1 MKRLVLTIALIGA
14 TLGASAASV
23 TWGSGKLYTAA
34 NANGGFSSDGIGTA
48 ATGYLFSL
56 TASEYNGFLDDY
68 RKNGNMSS
76 VYSAYKNSLESATS
90 SAKTTSRGSV
100 ATITTEADIGST
112 VYGALLYLYH
122 DDTLNKDFYIANI
135 VSGMVAS
142 DRGLSLGSLGTN
154 YLGEASGTATS
165 WSPVPEPTSGLL
177 LLLGMAGLAL
187 RRKQA

>member
-34 NANGGFSSDGIGTA
+34 NAQGGFSSTGIRTA

-68 RKNGNMSS
+68 QKNGNMSS
-76 VYSAYKNSLESATS
+76 VYGAYKNSLESATS
-90 SAKTTSRGSV
+90 SAKTTRTST

-135 VSGMVAS
+135 VSGMVTS

>member
-23 TWGSGKLYTAA
+23 TWGSGKLCTAA
-34 NANGGFSSDGIGTA
+34 NAEGGFSSTGIGAA
-48 ATGYLFSL
+48 ATGYLFTL
-56 TASEYNGFLDDY
+56 TESQYNDFLAGY
-68 RKNGNMSS
+68 KTSGNMSD
-76 VYSAYKNSLESATS
+76 VYNAYKDKLS
-90 SAKTTSRGSV
+90 SAKGSAQTTKRGS
-100 ATITTEADIGST
+100 AASILTEADIGST

-135 VSGMVAS
+135 VSGMVVS